1 MIQTELNI
9 SGKIRR
15 VYPNSV
21 FVSESLREKENED
34 LVKWELSYG
43 LNHELKLNFHR
54 IWSPFDL
61 IREMFLL
68 FHSSLFGFKINV
80 TFHLYSLINEEST
93 TM

>member
-34 LVKWELSYG
+34 LVKWELAWIESC
-43 LNHELKLNFHR
+43 
-54 IWSPFDL
+54 
-61 IREMFLL
+61 LL
-68 FHSSLFGFKINV
+68 PSGFPLRV
-80 TFHLYSLINEEST
+80 G
-93 TM
+93 